1 MGPPLLKNACF
12 RSETVEKRLDL
23 TSYMRY
29 TDVEG
34 RGPPPN
40 SEMLRMLRTYG
51 GTCGSTADY
60 GQKALFCVFVI
71 NMVFWPE
78 TVEKRLDLTSHMS
91 YTDAEG
97 RGSQSPTALSI
108 HIAHIAR

>member
-1 MGPPLLKNACF
+1 
-12 RSETVEKRLDL
+12 
-23 TSYMRY
+23 MRY

-60 GQKALFCVFVI
+60 GQKALFLCFRQKQ
-71 NMVFWPE
+71 VFWPE
-78 TVEKRLDLTSHMS
+78 MVEKRLELTSYMS
-91 YTDAEG
+91 VTDAEG
-97 RGSQSPTALSI
+97 RESQLPTALSI
-108 HIAHIAR
+108 HISHLVC